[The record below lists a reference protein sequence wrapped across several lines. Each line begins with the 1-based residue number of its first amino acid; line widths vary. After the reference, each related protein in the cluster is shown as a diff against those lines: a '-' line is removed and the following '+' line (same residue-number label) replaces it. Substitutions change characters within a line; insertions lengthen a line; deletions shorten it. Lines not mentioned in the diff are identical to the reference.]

1 MSASLRSFCL
11 LRTRYHLFQPMTT
24 CGRTVTSMTSC
35 CNCGAKK
42 NTTLRK
48 QHLTHNNT
56 ASKYRHILA
65 RLYSSHHDVK
75 ELSMKNG
82 SVRSYVKHLSD
93 KYEEAGQILSS
104 SAGGTQL
111 KMEVEEE
118 AKKSRAELATMSEL
132 SQQYEDVRNQ
142 YEELQNMMVESGRED
157 PEMKKILE
165 KEINETWESLTE
177 LDHQVSIRTYVLC

>member
-1 MSASLRSFCL
+1 M
-11 LRTRYHLFQPMTT
+11 
-24 CGRTVTSMTSC
+24 
-35 CNCGAKK
+35 
-42 NTTLRK
+42 
-48 QHLTHNNT
+48 
-56 ASKYRHILA
+56 
-65 RLYSSHHDVK
+65 K

-132 SQQYEDVRNQ
+132 SQQYEDARNQ